1 MRKKST
7 PQDFDDPQD
16 DHLDSAGSPRRRFS
30 NLPENYENDEYEG
43 IDSYYTA
50 EDYADDDGLEREPN
64 LEEINPNL
72 DEQDLAYDA
81 DEDEEF

>member
-7 PQDFDDPQD
+7 SKDFDEPQD
-16 DHLDSAGSPRRRFS
+16 DHSDSGGSPRRRFT
-30 NLPENYENDEYEG
+30 NLPENYYEDEYEE
-43 IDSYYTA
+43 IDSFYTA
-50 EDYADDDGLEREPN
+50 EDYLDDDGLEREPG

-72 DEQDLAYDA
+72 DEEDLAFDA